1 MIILLVCGVPSTAGL
16 ERYSIMVGALL
27 AMCNKSWPIKVIKWN
42 NCIKKMRWNW
52 QDWSSVDQT
61 FLSLIIF

>member
-27 AMCNKSWPIKVIKWN
+27 AMCNTSWPIKVIKWN
-42 NCIKKMRWNW
+42 NCIKKMR
-52 QDWSSVDQT
+52 
-61 FLSLIIF
+61 